1 MSKSRGKVSRGS
13 VKTQNQFLVEEYLDS
28 LRVVRR
34 LATLTLDS
42 YSRDLTALTEF
53 AASQS
58 RRLEKLDHRDLDAF
72 VRGLMERGLSPRS
85 VARVVACTRGFYRS
99 LAVGRRVKVNPAE
112 DLRAPKSWP
121 ALPKRLSE
129 EEIGL
134 LVAQPDTSTAQG
146 LRDRAMIEV
155 LYATGLR
162 VSELIQ
168 LRPENLNLDVGYLTC
183 IGKGNKE
190 RLVPLGKEAIKWV
203 RLYLKDGR
211 SVLAKGRSV
220 SWLFLNMRGAS
231 RLSRIG
237 FWKRLKEHGRR
248 AGVRSDL
255 SPHLIRHSFATHL
268 LEHGAD
274 LRTIQVML
282 GHADLSTTQIYTHV
296 LATRL
301 RKIYDSHHPR
311 E

>member
-1 MSKSRGKVSRGS
+1 MSKSHGKTSRGS
-13 VKTQNQFLVEEYLDS
+13 VKTQNQLLTEEHLDS

-34 LATLTLDS
+34 LATATLDS
-42 YSRDLTALTEF
+42 YSRDLMALTEF
-53 AASQS
+53 ASSQGW
-58 RRLEKLDHRDLDAF
+58 RLEKLDHRDLDAF
-72 VRGLMERGLSPRS
+72 VRELMGKGLSPRS
-85 VARVVACTRGFYRS
+85 VARVVACVRGFYRS

-112 DLRAPKSWP
+112 DLHSPKSWP

-129 EEIGL
+129 EEVGSLI
-134 LVAQPDTSTAQG
+134 AQPDTSTALG

-155 LYATGLR
+155 LYAAGLR

-168 LRPENLNLDVGYLTC
+168 LRPENLNLDIGYLTC

-190 RLVPLGKEAIKWV
+190 RLVPLGKEAINWV
-203 RLYLKDGR
+203 RLYLRDSR
-211 SVLAKGRSV
+211 PVLARGRSV
-220 SWLFLNMRGAS
+220 SWLFLNMRGVS
-231 RLSRIG
+231 CLSRVG

-248 AGVRSDL
+248 AGIRSDL

-301 RKIYDSHHPR
+301 RKIYDAHHPR